1 MIREYDNIKEF
12 VVELDTFDNRLKKEL
27 DEYFDDIYKEYLD
40 GDLNKKL
47 IILTSL
53 CVMQTQIDN
62 IVNGGHYG

>member
-1 MIREYDNIKEF
+1 MIRKYDNIKEF
-12 VVELDTFDNRLKKEL
+12 VVEVNTFDNKLKKEL
-27 DEYFDDIYKEYLD
+27 DKYFDDIHQEYSD

-62 IVNGGHYG
+62 MVNGGHYG

>member
-12 VVELDTFDNRLKKEL
+12 VVELNTFDNRLKKEL

-47 IILTSL
+47 VILTSL

-62 IVNGGHYG
+62 MVNGGHYG

>member
-1 MIREYDNIKEF
+1 MIRKYDNIKEF
-12 VVELDTFDNRLKKEL
+12 VVELNTFDNKLKKEL
-27 DEYFDDIYKEYLD
+27 DKYFDDIYKEYSD

-47 IILTSL
+47 VILTSL